1 MLLAGDLGGPRAVPI
16 HHVPD
21 AMSRSWKFDL
31 CEVASELVVCK
42 KPGLK
47 SRARQLNL
55 GLGNLNNS
63 RELLEIGVVLGCLI
77 LGLRAM
83 MLCV

>member
-1 MLLAGDLGGPRAVPI
+1 MHSFQGRIQHATQGRSGKGPGFVHHMAGGRKG
-16 HHVPD
+16 
-21 AMSRSWKFDL
+21 
-31 CEVASELVVCK
+31 
-42 KPGLK
+42 K

-55 GLGNLNNS
+55 GLGNLHNS